1 MNAPTSDAEDEEID
15 EFYAIL
21 QEVLDQSPKKDV
33 TNIMGEFN
41 AKVVRQQVSKVIG
54 KFGLG
59 EHKSAK
65 LC

>member
-33 TNIMGEFN
+33 TIIMGDFN

-59 EHKSAK
+59 ERKSAK